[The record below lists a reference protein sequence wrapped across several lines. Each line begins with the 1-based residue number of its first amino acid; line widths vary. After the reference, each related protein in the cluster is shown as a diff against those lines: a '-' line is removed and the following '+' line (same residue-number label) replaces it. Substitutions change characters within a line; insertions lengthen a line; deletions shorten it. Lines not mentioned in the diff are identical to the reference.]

1 MEEEY
6 IEPIT
11 SEEIQGIFGT
21 NFITKEN
28 IELVN
33 NEIIS
38 GWSINGA
45 ISLFGIAKEEF
56 EKKEVIS
63 GKLFPHQYE
72 EVRKLSGKKAE
83 KKFLELVEKNK
94 EKYNFNQC

>member
-6 IEPIT
+6 VEPIT

-21 NFITKEN
+21 NFITKE
-28 IELVN
+28 EL
-33 NEIIS
+33 ELDIPLHLA
-38 GWSINGA
+38 GWTINGNGYYTED
-45 ISLFGIAKEEF
+45 IPNERK
-56 EKKEVIS
+56 VIS
-63 GKLFPHQYE
+63 GKLFPHQLE
-72 EVRKLSGKKAE
+72 IIRNLPPQKAE